1 MAKNKNQRRFPMVA
15 TTLQGLE
22 DVLAKELSKIG
33 GNDIKVSKRAVR
45 FSADQDLLYKG
56 NLQLRTALRLL
67 KTLKRFKAKSDDELY
82 EQVKGIDWT
91 ALFDLDK
98 TFLIRPAVS
107 GKVFTNSHYVAL
119 KCKDAI
125 ADCFREKLGQRPS
138 VDSRNPNIVVHLKIW
153 NDEVILSLDSSGQPL
168 NKRGYRQ
175 AASAAPLNEC
185 LAAGALLLAGYEG
198 KRNLVDGMCGSGT
211 ISIEAAMIANNI
223 SPGLLRDEFAFMH
236 WNDFD
241 EDLYQ
246 IIHRATVNRIKENP
260 LKIVGYEKEFNT
272 LSMAR
277 EAAET
282 AGVNELVDF
291 RLGSFFE
298 EDPLPLP
305 AIVVMNP
312 PYGERLKE
320 RKIESFYERIGAK
333 LKKDYSGYTA
343 WVLSANEEAMYKIG
357 LRTSET
363 FHLMNGKLPTKFSA
377 YKMYR
382 GSK

>member
-1 MAKNKNQRRFPMVA
+1 VAKKINQNRFPMVA

-22 DVLAKELSKIG
+22 DVLARELSKIG
-33 GNDIKVSKRAVR
+33 GNDIKISKRAVR
-45 FSADQDLLYKG
+45 FSADKDLLYKG
-56 NLQLRTALRLL
+56 NLQLRTAIRLL
-67 KTLKRFKAKSDDELY
+67 KTLKKFQAKNDDELY
-82 EQVKGIDWT
+82 EKVKGIDWT
-91 ALFDLDK
+91 ELFDVEK
-98 TFLIRPAVS
+98 TFLIRSAVS
-107 GKVFTNSHYVAL
+107 GQIFTNGQYAAL

-125 ADCFREKLGQRPS
+125 ADCFREKFGQRPS
-138 VDSRNPNIVVHLKIW
+138 VDMRNPNIVIHVKIW
-153 NDEVILSLDSSGQPL
+153 NDEVIISLDSSGLPL

-175 AASAAPLNEC
+175 AQAEAPMNEC

-211 ISIEAAMIANNI
+211 LSIEAALIANNI
-223 SPGLLRDEFAFMH
+223 SPGLLRDEFSFMH
-236 WNDFD
+236 WKGFD
-241 EDLYQ
+241 EELYQ
-246 IIHRATVNRIKENP
+246 IIHQATVNRIKENP

-277 EAAET
+277 EAAEI
-282 AGVNELVDF
+282 AGVSDLVDF

-305 AIVVMNP
+305 AMVIMNP

-320 RKIESFYERIGAK
+320 RKIDIFYERIGTK
-333 LKKDYSGYTA
+333 LKRDYSGYTA
-343 WVLSANEEAMYKIG
+343 WVLSANEEAMNKIG
-357 LRTSET
+357 LRSSET
-363 FHLMNGKLPTKFSA
+363 FHLMNGKLPAKFSG

>member
-1 MAKNKNQRRFPMVA
+1 MVA

-22 DVLAKELSKIG
+22 DVLARELSKIG
-33 GNDIKVSKRAVR
+33 GNDIKISKRAVR
-45 FSADQDLLYKG
+45 FSADKDLLYKG
-56 NLQLRTALRLL
+56 NLQLRTAIRLL
-67 KTLKRFKAKSDDELY
+67 KTLKKFQAKNDDELY
-82 EQVKGIDWT
+82 EKVKGIDWT
-91 ALFDLDK
+91 ELFDVEK
-98 TFLIRPAVS
+98 TFLIRSAVS
-107 GKVFTNSHYVAL
+107 GQIFTNGQYAAL

-125 ADCFREKLGQRPS
+125 ADCFREKFGQRPS
-138 VDSRNPNIVVHLKIW
+138 VDMRNPNIVIHVKIW
-153 NDEVILSLDSSGQPL
+153 NDEVIISLDSSGLPL

-175 AASAAPLNEC
+175 AQAEAPMNEC

-211 ISIEAAMIANNI
+211 LSIEAALIANNI
-223 SPGLLRDEFAFMH
+223 SPGLLRDEFSFMH
-236 WNDFD
+236 WKGFD
-241 EDLYQ
+241 EELYQ
-246 IIHRATVNRIKENP
+246 IIHQATVNRIKENP

-277 EAAET
+277 EAAEI
-282 AGVNELVDF
+282 AGVSDLVDF

-305 AIVVMNP
+305 AMVIMNP

-320 RKIESFYERIGAK
+320 RKIDIFYERIGTK
-333 LKKDYSGYTA
+333 LKRDYSGYTA
-343 WVLSANEEAMYKIG
+343 WVLSANEEAMNKIG
-357 LRTSET
+357 LRSSET
-363 FHLMNGKLPTKFSA
+363 FHLMNGKLPAKFSG